1 MPIDLPDAGGDFDEG
16 QDSQDAPESTPAP
29 LPLPPPS
36 GIDLARTLLA
46 QARADSRE
54 RGRGRADRRA
64 LRTGDVDR
72 QRRSGA
78 TPDDRDPQLLGR
90 TVDRLVQDRG
100 WQAQAAVGGVVAR
113 WPHIVGAELAD
124 HCIPEHYRDTV
135 LTVRADST
143 AWATQVRLLAP
154 SLVARLNEEC
164 GEGTVTRL
172 TVLGPGR
179 PSWRKGHLHVRGRG
193 PRDTYG

>member
-1 MPIDLPDAGGDFDEG
+1 MLINGRQNFSPQSPALVTRTGSGRPCAA
-16 QDSQDAPESTPAP
+16 SSTSEVVSVAAVR
-29 LPLPPPS
+29 S
-36 GIDLARTLLA
+36 
-46 QARADSRE
+46 
-54 RGRGRADRRA
+54 
-64 LRTGDVDR
+64 GDVDR

-78 TPDDRDPQLLGR
+78 SPHDRDPQLLGQS
-90 TVDRLVQDRG
+90 VDRLVAERG

-113 WPHIVGAELAD
+113 WPHVVGPELAD
-124 HCIPEHYRDTV
+124 HCVPEGYAETV

-154 SLVARLNEEC
+154 SLVARLNAEC
-164 GEGTVTRL
+164 GEGTVTQVR
-172 TVLGPGR
+172 VLGPGR